1 MTASTLRVHV
11 ATRTLAPTIQTR
23 HRRKLA
29 DRSSTGS
36 DASSAT
42 LLRVVASVRAR
53 PQRSPMGLHRSA
65 QIMAEE
71 NGSDLVPRNSR

>member
-53 PQRSPMGLHRSA
+53 PQ
-65 QIMAEE
+65 
-71 NGSDLVPRNSR
+71 

>member
-29 DRSSTGS
+29 DRSSTGT
-36 DASSAT
+36 DAKFPLELKVHSRNE
-42 LLRVVASVRAR
+42 LQRVGAR
-53 PQRSPMGLHRSA
+53 
-65 QIMAEE
+65 
-71 NGSDLVPRNSR
+71 